1 MFVTALPNQQSQLTQ
16 YFMSPGTFTW
26 EKPPGVSLVSITCV
40 GPGSD
45 GGTGASAAQG
55 TSKLGGFGGGSGAI
69 STGIFSASMLPDTL
83 YINNPVG
90 NSGANTTVSIDSPS
104 TGVGLALNWA
114 TVIRAEGAIASNTA
128 PGFANAN
135 TNFNILGT
143 YGFVTTR
150 TGSPGVAGTTG
161 KGANQTSF
169 ATNTL
174 WVTGGAAGG
183 GGTTGTGINVD
194 GGSVTSNTT
203 VAILNNMFNGIPGGS
218 LTNTTQAG
226 SGIKSFKPLIVFTG
240 GAGGPGS
247 TSSSVAA
254 YPGGDGAPGCGG
266 GGGGGGTTGSAGGK
280 GGNGFTI
287 ITCK

>member
-1 MFVTALPNQQSQLTQ
+1 MFVTALPNQESKLVQ

-45 GGTGASAAQG
+45 GGSGGSAVIG
-55 TSKLGGFGGGSGAI
+55 TAKLGGFGGGSGAI
-69 STGIFSASMLPDTL
+69 TTGIFSASMLPDTL

-90 NSGANTTVSIDSPS
+90 NSGANTTVSIDAPS
-104 TGVGLALNWA
+104 TAAGLALNWA
-114 TVIRAEGAIASNTA
+114 TVVRAAGAIASNTT
-128 PGFANAN
+128 PGFENAN
-135 TNFNILGT
+135 TNYNVLGT
-143 YGFVTTR
+143 YGFINSR
-150 TGSPGVAGTTG
+150 TGSRGVAGTTG

-183 GGTTGTGINVD
+183 GGTTGSGINVD
-194 GGSVTSNTT
+194 GGSITSNTT
-203 VAILNNMFNGIPGGS
+203 VAIIHNIFNGVPGAS
-218 LTNTTQAG
+218 LTDTTKAG
-226 SGIKSFKPLIVFTG
+226 NGFKSLKPLILFTG
-240 GAGGPGS
+240 GAGAPGS
-247 TSSSVAA
+247 TSVNVSM

-266 GGGGGGTTGSAGGK
+266 GGGGGGTAGSFGGK

-287 ITCK
+287 ISCK